1 MLTNMQRVGIV
12 RHQSYVYG
20 DLTRDLPTLF
30 WFQTSQR
37 LLSICV
43 IPTSVASAKPY
54 QFEPNYA
61 IPSVVLHQ
69 VVMCQESNTCEY
81 VCLVTEFCLLNYFYT
96 LICSVYLFQL
106 VSLWLCICLSC
117 QSVLYTLTQTPFLM
131 LRGQCEHCV
140 GWRLCWTMFWMQIF
154 AKC

>member
-1 MLTNMQRVGIV
+1 MLTNMQRVGMV

-20 DLTRDLPTLF
+20 DLKRDLPTLF

-43 IPTSVASAKPY
+43 ITTSVASAKPY

-81 VCLVTEFCLLNYFYT
+81 VCLVTENLFAKLFLYFNLL
-96 LICSVYLFQL
+96 
-106 VSLWLCICLSC
+106 CLSLPAC
-117 QSVLYTLTQTPFLM
+117 FSLTLYLSFLPVC
-131 LRGQCEHCV
+131 LVHAHTDPVFDVARPV
-140 GWRLCWTMFWMQIF
+140 
-154 AKC
+154 